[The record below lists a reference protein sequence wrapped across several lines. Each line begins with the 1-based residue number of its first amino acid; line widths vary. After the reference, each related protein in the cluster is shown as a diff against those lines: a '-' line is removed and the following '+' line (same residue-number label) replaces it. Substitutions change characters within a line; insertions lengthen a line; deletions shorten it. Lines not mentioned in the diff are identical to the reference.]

1 MGYYRIDR
9 RANAGAMLHVG
20 QPAPSFTLPDASMEM
35 MDLSSYRGKKNV
47 VLYFYP
53 KDGTPACTIQ
63 AIGFSDRE
71 NEFKKLDTI
80 VFGVSRDDVLSHQ
93 AFRDEHGLTVELL
106 ADTEAEVCKLYEVI
120 QQKLVDGHPRQCLL
134 RSTFVIDK
142 KGVVRHILQDVNPR
156 EHVDEVLKVCK
167 ELNAKRAN

>member
-1 MGYYRIDR
+1 
-9 RANAGAMLHVG
+9 
-20 QPAPSFTLPDASMEM
+20 

-53 KDGTPACTIQ
+53 KDGTPACTMQ

-71 NEFKKLDTI
+71 EEFKRLDTV

-106 ADTEAEVCKLYEVI
+106 ADTEEEVCRLYDVI
-120 QQKLVDGHPRQCLL
+120 QEKIVDGHPRACLL

-156 EHVDEVLKVCK
+156 VHVNEVLRVCR
-167 ELNAKRAN
+167 ELDGVHAN

>member
-1 MGYYRIDR
+1 
-9 RANAGAMLHVG
+9 
-20 QPAPSFTLPDASMEM
+20 MEM
-35 MDLSSYRGKKNV
+35 TDISKYKGKKNV

-53 KDGTPACTIQ
+53 KDGTPGCTLQ

-71 NEFKKLDTI
+71 NEFTKLDTI

-106 ADTEAEVCKLYEVI
+106 ADTDWEVCKLYEVI
-120 QQKLVDGHPRQCLL
+120 QETIVDGHPRSCLM

-156 EHVDEVLKVCK
+156 GHVDAVLKVCK
-167 ELNAKRAN
+167 ELNGSKRAN

>member
-1 MGYYRIDR
+1 
-9 RANAGAMLHVG
+9 
-20 QPAPSFTLPDASMEM
+20 MEM
-35 MDLSSYRGKKNV
+35 KDISRYKGKKNV

-53 KDGTPACTIQ
+53 KDGTPGCTIQ

-71 NEFKKLDTI
+71 NEFIKLDTV
-80 VFGVSRDDVLSHQ
+80 VFGVSKDDVLSHQ

-106 ADTEAEVCKLYEVI
+106 ADTECEVCRLYEVI
-120 QQKLVDGHPRQCLL
+120 QDKIVDGHPKACLL

-156 EHVDEVLKVCK
+156 AHVEEVLKVCRT
-167 ELNAKRAN
+167 LGVRRAN

>member
-1 MGYYRIDR
+1 
-9 RANAGAMLHVG
+9 MLQVG
-20 QPAPSFTLPDASMEM
+20 QPAPAFTLPDASMEM
-35 MDLSSYRGKKNV
+35 MSLSTYRGKKNV

-71 NEFKKLDTI
+71 NEFKKLDTV

-93 AFRDEHGLTVELL
+93 AFRDEHGLTVGLL
-106 ADTEAEVCKLYEVI
+106 ADTEQEVCRLYDVI
-120 QQKLVDGHPRQCLL
+120 KEKIVDGRSKACLV

-142 KGVVRHILQDVNPR
+142 TGVVRHILQDVNPR

-167 ELNAKRAN
+167 GLIKGKHANAN

>member
-1 MGYYRIDR
+1 
-9 RANAGAMLHVG
+9 
-20 QPAPSFTLPDASMEM
+20 

-71 NEFKKLDTI
+71 DEFTRLDTI

-93 AFRDEHGLTVELL
+93 AFRDEHGLTVNLL
-106 ADTEAEVCKLYEVI
+106 ADTEQEVCRLYDVI
-120 QQKLVDGHPRQCLL
+120 QDKIVDGHAKSCLL

-142 KGVVRHILQDVNPR
+142 KGVVRHILQDVNPKA
-156 EHVDEVLKVCK
+156 HVEEVLKIIK
-167 ELNAKRAN
+167 GLHIAHAN

>member
-1 MGYYRIDR
+1 
-9 RANAGAMLHVG
+9 
-20 QPAPSFTLPDASMEM
+20 MEM

-71 NEFKKLDTI
+71 DEFKKLDTI

-93 AFRDEHGLTVELL
+93 AFRDEHGLTVNLL
-106 ADTEAEVCKLYEVI
+106 ADMDVQPTTLQPAADP
-120 QQKLVDGHPRQCLL
+120 QRPLVLATKSADQVAPTTAIVFPSAGSSVKTGTPVRMPRNWRNGGPTARPFSPIEKSRIE
-134 RSTFVIDK
+134 RSCAP
-142 KGVVRHILQDVNPR
+142 PR
-156 EHVDEVLKVCK
+156 FFTIEIAWRTSPAFSK
-167 ELNAKRAN
+167 

>member
-1 MGYYRIDR
+1 
-9 RANAGAMLHVG
+9 
-20 QPAPSFTLPDASMEM
+20 MEM
-35 MDLSSYRGKKNV
+35 TDISKFKGKKNV

-53 KDGTPACTIQ
+53 RDGTPGCTIQ

-71 NEFKKLDTI
+71 NEFTKLDTI

-156 EHVDEVLKVCK
+156 AHVDEVLKICK
-167 ELNAKRAN
+167 ELDGKRAN

>member
-1 MGYYRIDR
+1 
-9 RANAGAMLHVG
+9 MLHVG
-20 QPAPSFTLPDASMEM
+20 QPAPSFQLPNASMEM
-35 MDLSSYRGKKNV
+35 TDISKYKGKKNV

-53 KDGTPACTIQ
+53 KDGTPGCTIQ

-71 NEFKKLDTI
+71 NEFNKLDTI

-120 QQKLVDGHPRQCLL
+120 QQKIVDGHPRQCLC

-142 KGVVRHILQDVNPR
+142 KGVVRHILQDINPR
-156 EHVDEVLKVCK
+156 AHVDEVLKVCR
-167 ELNAKRAN
+167 ELNGKRAN

>member
-1 MGYYRIDR
+1 
-9 RANAGAMLHVG
+9 
-20 QPAPSFTLPDASMEM
+20 MEM

-53 KDGTPACTIQ
+53 RDGTPACTLQ

-71 NEFKKLDTI
+71 DEFKRLDTI

-93 AFRDEHGLTVELL
+93 AFRDEHGLTVQLL
-106 ADTEAEVCKLYEVI
+106 ADTEHEVSRLYQVI
-120 QQKLVDGHPRQCLL
+120 EDKIVDGHPRTCLS

-142 KGVVRHILQDVNPR
+142 KGVVRHIMRDVNPKS
-156 EHVDEVLKVCK
+156 HVEEVLKVCR
-167 ELNAKRAN
+167 ELARAHAN

>member
-1 MGYYRIDR
+1 M
-9 RANAGAMLHVG
+9 
-20 QPAPSFTLPDASMEM
+20 T
-35 MDLSSYRGKKNV
+35 DLSSYRGKKNV

-93 AFRDEHGLTVELL
+93 AFRDTHGITVELL
-106 ADTEAEVCKLYEVI
+106 ADTEEEVCRLYDVI
-120 QQKLVDGHPRQCLL
+120 QNKIVDGHPKSCLL
-134 RSTFVIDK
+134 RSTFIIDK
-142 KGVVRHILQDVNPR
+142 KGVVRHILQDVNPKV
-156 EHVDEVLKVCK
+156 HVEEVLKVCK
-167 ELNAKRAN
+167 ALTNGKHAN

>member
-1 MGYYRIDR
+1 
-9 RANAGAMLHVG
+9 
-20 QPAPSFTLPDASMEM
+20 MEM
-35 MDLSSYRGKKNV
+35 MDLSSYKGKKNV

-53 KDGTPACTIQ
+53 RDGTPGCTIQ

-93 AFRDEHGLTVELL
+93 AFRDEHGLTVQLL
-106 ADTEAEVCKLYEVI
+106 ADTEQEVSRLYDVI
-120 QQKLVDGHPRQCLL
+120 QEKIVDGHPKRCLL

-156 EHVDEVLKVCK
+156 AHVNEVLKVCK
-167 ELNAKRAN
+167 TLVGHAN

>member
-1 MGYYRIDR
+1 
-9 RANAGAMLHVG
+9 
-20 QPAPSFTLPDASMEM
+20 M

-71 NEFKKLDTI
+71 HEFKKLDTI

-93 AFRDEHGLTVELL
+93 AFRDEHGLTVNLL
-106 ADTEAEVCKLYEVI
+106 ADTEAEVCRLYEVI
-120 QQKLVDGHPRQCLL
+120 QDKVVDGHPKKCLL

-142 KGVVRHILQDVNPR
+142 KGVVRHILRDVNPKA
-156 EHVDEVLKVCK
+156 HVDEVLKACRDLVK
-167 ELNAKRAN
+167 LAHAN

>member
-1 MGYYRIDR
+1 
-9 RANAGAMLHVG
+9 
-20 QPAPSFTLPDASMEM
+20 MEM
-35 MDLSSYRGKKNV
+35 TDISKYKGKKNV

-53 KDGTPACTIQ
+53 KDGTPGCTIQ

-71 NEFKKLDTI
+71 NEFNKLDTI

-120 QQKLVDGHPRQCLL
+120 QQKIVDGHPRQCLC

-142 KGVVRHILQDVNPR
+142 KGVVRHILQDINPR
-156 EHVDEVLKVCK
+156 AHVDEVLKVCR
-167 ELNAKRAN
+167 ELNGKRAN

>member
-1 MGYYRIDR
+1 
-9 RANAGAMLHVG
+9 
-20 QPAPSFTLPDASMEM
+20 MEM

-71 NEFKKLDTI
+71 DEFKRLDTV

-93 AFRDEHGLTVELL
+93 AFRDEHGLTIQLL
-106 ADTEAEVCKLYEVI
+106 ADTEEEVCRLYDVI
-120 QQKLVDGHPRQCLL
+120 QEKIVDGHPRSFLL

-142 KGVVRHILQDVNPR
+142 KGVVRHIMRDVNPR
-156 EHVDEVLKVCK
+156 AHVNEVLKLVR
-167 ELNAKRAN
+167 ELEAVTHAN

>member
-1 MGYYRIDR
+1 
-9 RANAGAMLHVG
+9 MLQVG
-20 QPAPSFTLPDASMEM
+20 QTAPSFSLPDASMEM

-53 KDGTPACTIQ
+53 KDGTPACTLQ

-71 NEFKKLDTI
+71 DQFEKLDTV

-93 AFRDEHGLTVELL
+93 AFRDEHGITVQLL
-106 ADTEAEVCKLYEVI
+106 ADTEEEVCRLYDVI
-120 QQKLVDGHPRQCLL
+120 QQKVVDGNPRSYLL

-142 KGVVRHILQDVNPR
+142 KGVVRHILRDVNPR
-156 EHVDEVLKVCK
+156 AHVEEVLKVCK
-167 ELNAKRAN
+167 TLNGRAN

>member
-1 MGYYRIDR
+1 
-9 RANAGAMLHVG
+9 
-20 QPAPSFTLPDASMEM
+20 
-35 MDLSSYRGKKNV
+35 MDLASYRGKKNV

-53 KDGTPACTIQ
+53 RDGTPACTIQ

-71 NEFKKLDTI
+71 DEFKKLDTV

-93 AFRDEHGLTVELL
+93 TFRDEHGLTVNLL
-106 ADTEAEVCKLYEVI
+106 ADTEAEVCKLYDVI
-120 QQKLVDGHPRQCLL
+120 REKVVDGHSRPSLL

-156 EHVDEVLKVCK
+156 VHVDEVLKICRTLK
-167 ELNAKRAN
+167 NGRAN

>member
-1 MGYYRIDR
+1 
-9 RANAGAMLHVG
+9 
-20 QPAPSFTLPDASMEM
+20 MEII
-35 MDLSSYRGKKNV
+35 DLSSYRGKKNV

-53 KDGTPACTIQ
+53 KDGTPGCTLQ

-93 AFRDEHGLTVELL
+93 AFRDEHGLTVQLL
-106 ADTEAEVCKLYEVI
+106 ADTEEEVCRLYEVI
-120 QQKLVDGHPRQCLL
+120 QEKNVDGHARCVLC

-156 EHVDEVLKVCK
+156 VHVGEVLRVCK
-167 ELNAKRAN
+167 ELAKVHAN